1 MTSFVCLLMQQFDD
15 SQDFT
20 LETEYFYKNF
30 RPENISD
37 ARKKKAMIKIKDF
50 SDKDDFD
57 WTCQQVSVL
66 FDIYPSWILET
77 KSIGMNTTKFLFY
90 DQENP
95 DYYFKCKLFPN
106 FKMKVN
112 ASLFWIVH
120 EWTSHEKIFKIDH
133 DDRNRPYKK
142 PKKKQLFNYQLN
154 LDIEET
160 SCFII
165 LNAPFAYYYPPEL
178 FSDNFNIFCH
188 YLHFEKKIP

>member
-1 MTSFVCLLMQQFDD
+1 
-15 SQDFT
+15 
-20 LETEYFYKNF
+20 
-30 RPENISD
+30 
-37 ARKKKAMIKIKDF
+37 MIKIKDF

-66 FDIYPSWILET
+66 FNIYPSWILET

-142 PKKKQLFNYQLN
+142 PNYQLN

-188 YLHFEKKIP
+188 YLHFEKKIPKTNENYFIFDFIENWIKRKEKEKVI

>member
-1 MTSFVCLLMQQFDD
+1 MTTFVCLLTQQFDD

-66 FDIYPSWILET
+66 FNIYPSWILET

-142 PKKKQLFNYQLN
+142 PKKKA
-154 LDIEET
+154 T
-160 SCFII
+160 V
-165 LNAPFAYYYPPEL
+165 
-178 FSDNFNIFCH
+178 
-188 YLHFEKKIP
+188 